1 MSDEHHDSSAS
12 RRETKRA
19 QFAEPAQKKSRMA
32 SILVI
37 AVLALG
43 AGAAYLILG
52 GVKDRPSP
60 SAVAVAGPDVA
71 EGPSPAAAGDVAIP
85 ISELSGGKA
94 KFFEYK
100 ASDNTSVRFF
110 VIKSS
115 DGVYRAALDAC
126 DVCYAGKK
134 GYYQDG
140 DDMVCKKCGKRFSS
154 ALVNEVTGG
163 CNPISVPRAVEGD
176 KLVIK
181 AAELERRRTYF

>member
-1 MSDEHHDSSAS
+1 MNDEDDNSSAA

-19 QFAEPAQKKSRMA
+19 QFAEPARKKSRMA
-32 SILVI
+32 SILII
-37 AVLALG
+37 AVLALAAGVVYLLAGG
-43 AGAAYLILG
+43 A
-52 GVKDRPSP
+52 KDKPAS
-60 SAVAVAGPDVA
+60 STVGVAGNDVA
-71 EGPSPAAAGDVAIP
+71 EGSNRAATGDVTIP
-85 ISELSGGKA
+85 LAELSGGKA
-94 KFFEYK
+94 RFFEYK
-100 ASDNTSVRFF
+100 ASDSTSVRFF
-110 VIKSS
+110 AIKSS

-140 DDMVCKKCGKRFSS
+140 DDMVCKKCGKRFPS